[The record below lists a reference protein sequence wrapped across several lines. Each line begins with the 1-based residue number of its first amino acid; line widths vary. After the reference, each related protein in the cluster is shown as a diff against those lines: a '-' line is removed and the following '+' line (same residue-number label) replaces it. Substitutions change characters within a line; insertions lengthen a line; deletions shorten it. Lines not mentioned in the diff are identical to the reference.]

1 MIPHFSIQPSLSL
14 TVPRFS
20 LSCPSILFFL
30 SYFSFLLNSVSVCV
44 CVCVCAAD
52 PGGLGNQ
59 LPLLPDPKAI
69 ASVLKCL
76 QCRLGHSFFHPGRAG
91 APGLIGQNDDV
102 KFKLLLEK
110 C

>member
-1 MIPHFSIQPSLSL
+1 M
-14 TVPRFS
+14 
-20 LSCPSILFFL
+20 
-30 SYFSFLLNSVSVCV
+30 CV
-44 CVCVCAAD
+44 CVFMCAAG
-52 PGGLGNQ
+52 PGGLGDQ
-59 LPLLPDPKAI
+59 LPLLLAPRAI

>member
-1 MIPHFSIQPSLSL
+1 M
-14 TVPRFS
+14 
-20 LSCPSILFFL
+20 C
-30 SYFSFLLNSVSVCV
+30 VCV